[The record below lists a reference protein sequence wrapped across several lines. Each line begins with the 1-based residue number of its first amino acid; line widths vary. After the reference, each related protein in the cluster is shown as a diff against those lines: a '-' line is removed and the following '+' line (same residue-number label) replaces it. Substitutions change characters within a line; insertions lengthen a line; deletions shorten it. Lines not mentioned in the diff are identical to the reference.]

1 MIIKGLDQTG
11 LQGFAWHN
19 TSIVAFLLFGC
30 CRLELVRFLPI
41 CESPDWLHGLQ
52 KKKQNSLNLGSEWQ
66 SLGEMSFQYV
76 TLFLYQR
83 FSLLLLFLVSSLF
96 QQSGMDNIW
105 CSSITLTAALKMS
118 QRHQQ
123 ISLRAA
129 ILRSAAAREIFTAP
143 PRLRALLPSPPFN

>member
-11 LQGFAWHN
+11 LQGFGWHN

-30 CRLELVRFLPI
+30 YRLVLVRFLPI
-41 CESPDWLHGLQ
+41 CETPDWLHGLQ
-52 KKKQNSLNLGSEWQ
+52 KNSLHLGSEWQ

-76 TLFLYQR
+76 TLFLYQH

-129 ILRSAAAREIFTAP
+129 ILRSTAAREIFTAP
-143 PRLRALLPSPPFN
+143 PRLCALLPSPPFN